1 MEGKVEIFL
10 WGEWHHVVS
19 KVNMIGTSK
28 SFLKVLLTSMGIL
41 ECPKSKR
48 TLKDFLYFCK
58 TSLRVCIF
66 SHSILPYFTW
76 TKKTTLLIH
85 YPILKLFQIHQ
96 IFEDVSNWANSK
108 FFMTTQR
115 IWENIQHFLTI
126 FISCVKIIANSDGM
140 QILKTFSHTS
150 VLLLLSN

>member
-1 MEGKVEIFL
+1 MVC
-10 WGEWHHVVS
+10 
-19 KVNMIGTSK
+19 KVNTIGTCK
-28 SFLKVLLTSMGIL
+28 SFLKVFLTFMGNL
-41 ECPKSKR
+41 ECRKAKR
-48 TLKDFLYFCK
+48 TLQDFFHNFK
-58 TSLRVCIF
+58 TRLRVCIF

>member
-1 MEGKVEIFL
+1 MVC
-10 WGEWHHVVS
+10 
-19 KVNMIGTSK
+19 KVNTNGTCK
-28 SFLKVLLTSMGIL
+28 SFLKVFLTFMGNL
-41 ECPKSKR
+41 ECRKAKR
-48 TLKDFLYFCK
+48 TLQDFFHNFK
-58 TSLRVCIF
+58 TRLRVCIF

-76 TKKTTLLIH
+76 TKKTTLSIH

-96 IFEDVSNWANSK
+96 ICEDTLNWASSK
-108 FFMTTQR
+108 FFTTTQR

-126 FISCVKIIANSDGM
+126 FISCVKIIANSDEM